1 MRARV
6 LGQHETG
13 TKLYKTLKRLSTRL
27 IRTRHVSDLQPLA
40 LRLHC
45 KSDTDM
51 LDRLFDIRRNEVAYL
66 FIVSPVWWC
75 SGLIFAITV

>member
-1 MRARV
+1 M
-6 LGQHETG
+6 
-13 TKLYKTLKRLSTRL
+13 L
-27 IRTRHVSDLQPLA
+27 IRTRYVSDLQPLA

-51 LDRLFDIRRNEVAYL
+51 LDLLFDIFLSFRRNQVAYL